1 MSVTGY
7 TPHLQAS
14 GYAPEEQLPGVF
26 IGFASL
32 GFVLV
37 LLSIVL
43 SVYLSPVEN
52 PGFHFGGDGLNTA
65 LLVICM
71 SMTAC
76 ASGLVFYIRSKDF
89 TFGAL
94 FWLVLAAAAVVISL
108 NAQLHLGASGFEIPA
123 GWSATFLVYSL
134 GVVAMFM
141 LFSRELRSSRTFLTL
156 LAAAIAFLFIHACI
170 DGLVSGFYLWKDVL
184 GEGSS
189 LIAAFLLLLATS
201 ARLVLLI
208 EQLQRRRRFG

>member
-7 TPHLQAS
+7 APQMPAS
-14 GYAPEEQLPGVF
+14 GYAPEEQLPGIF

-43 SVYLSPVEN
+43 SVHLSPVEN

-71 SMTAC
+71 SMTAG

-89 TFGAL
+89 TFGTL

-108 NAQLHLGASGFEIPA
+108 DAQLHLDANGFEIPG
-123 GWSATFLVYSL
+123 GWSAPFLVYSL

-141 LFSRELRSSRTFLTL
+141 LFSREIRSSRTFLTL
-156 LAAAIAFLFIHACI
+156 LAAAIAFLVIHAGI
-170 DGLVSGFYLWKDVL
+170 DGLVPGSYLWKDVA
-184 GEGSS
+184 GQGSG

-208 EQLQRRRRFG
+208 EPLHRRRRFG